1 MSVFR
6 ICLVN
11 GNRRLK
17 ADLKASDEQSVRS
30 NLGRWFDSSQWQV
43 LEIRRIET

>member
-11 GNRRLK
+11 GDRRLK
-17 ADLKASDEQSVRS
+17 ADLKALDEQSVRN